1 MEDNILDEYESL
13 LIPEKDLGDEEE
25 DEFGVVYSK
34 DGKRLIK
41 GKYLKTYEIKQG
53 TKVICNRAFSG
64 CKSLQQIK
72 IPNSVTNIGNSAFS
86 WCDSLK
92 QVNIPDSVTSIG
104 DFAFEECSSLQQINI
119 PNSVINIGEKAFY
132 GCDSLQ
138 QVNIPNSLTCIGTNP
153 FICKDLILKSTSQ
166 RFIVEDGCLID
177 NQQHILISY
186 FGNDKRIDIPNS
198 VTNIGNSAF
207 SECKS
212 LQQVNIPNSATY
224 IGNSA
229 FYKCESLLQVNIPN
243 SVTNIGTNPFN
254 RCHKDL
260 VIKSMSQRFIVEDGC
275 LIDNQQH
282 ILISYFGNDKRID
295 IPNSVT
301 NIGNSAF
308 SECKSLQQVNISNSV
323 TYIGEDAFYYCES
336 LQQIIIPKGSGKKF
350 KKLLPDYLWK
360 KLYCC
365 PVKQK

>member
-1 MEDNILDEYESL
+1 MDKKLVQISISPYLNKNKAVVRLQEHTKISYPSKKTNCNFVTFFIIFAKDTFNLINNMEDNILDEYESL

-212 LQQVNIPNSATY
+212 LQQVNI
-224 IGNSA
+224 
-229 FYKCESLLQVNIPN
+229 
-243 SVTNIGTNPFN
+243 
-254 RCHKDL
+254 
-260 VIKSMSQRFIVEDGC
+260 
-275 LIDNQQH
+275 
-282 ILISYFGNDKRID
+282 
-295 IPNSVT
+295 
-301 NIGNSAF
+301 
-308 SECKSLQQVNISNSV
+308 SNSV